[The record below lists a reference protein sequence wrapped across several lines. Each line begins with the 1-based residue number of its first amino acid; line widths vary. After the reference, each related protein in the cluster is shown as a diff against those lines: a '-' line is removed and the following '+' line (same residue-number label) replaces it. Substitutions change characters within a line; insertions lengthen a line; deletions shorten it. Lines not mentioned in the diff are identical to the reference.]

1 VASPFPLAFS
11 KGNRALAVRLGAPE
25 ETGQALAAP
34 ARSSSAGLLTGGVR
48 SRARTREPAVQ
59 LHAALGAAHERALV
73 EDELAADQ
81 ALERGAAQHRKK
93 LLFER
98 PVE

>member
-1 VASPFPLAFS
+1 VASF
-11 KGNRALAVRLGAPE
+11 
-25 ETGQALAAP
+25 QASTSAWICL
-34 ARSSSAGLLTGGVR
+34 AGLLTRDVRGRGG
-48 SRARTREPAVQ
+48 TRQPAVQ
-59 LHAALGAAHERALV
+59 PHPALGAAYERVLV

-81 ALERGAAQHRKK
+81 ALERGAAQHREK

>member
-1 VASPFPLAFS
+1 MQPHP
-11 KGNRALAVRLGAPE
+11 ALR
-25 ETGQALAAP
+25 
-34 ARSSSAGLLTGGVR
+34 
-48 SRARTREPAVQ
+48 
-59 LHAALGAAHERALV
+59 AAHERALV

-81 ALERGAAQHRKK
+81 ALERGAAQHREE